1 MKKILFYLDSLLL
14 GGEQKIAIDYLN
26 VLQPHYQ
33 VSLLVNMDF
42 GEDNF
47 FLSQIPK
54 EIPISFVIEKE
65 LLLSLNYYKK
75 NRRNSLKNRILYSWY
90 LTKKRKA
97 RQKKIGPILQ
107 SLDYDYCIDF
117 SNKLPVSLTDERVL
131 AWNHSS
137 IYGTSQ
143 KTIEHFLKPKYQKI
157 GKIVVVSESMKQEYL
172 SIFPEF
178 REKIVVLPNFLDLD
192 KIQSLSSETIP
203 EQDSF
208 FLCCSRLDPRKDIAT
223 IIRAFALWKQDPQHQ
238 EKLFILGT
246 GTEQSNLEA
255 LSKSLSLESE
265 ITFLGQKQNPYP
277 YMKQAKLFLHASLQE
292 GFGLVLVE
300 AMACGTPVIATDCPI
315 GPKEILLDGKCGI
328 LVSMKNER
336 SMFQAIQQLMTN
348 SKQYEEFQRLAF
360 SRVIDFSK
368 DSITQKLQQLFS

>member
-1 MKKILFYLDSLLL
+1 M

-47 FLSQIPK
+47 FLSQVPK

-75 NRRNSLKNRILYSWY
+75 NRANSLKNRILYSWY

-117 SNKLPVSLTDERVL
+117 SNKLPVSVTDERVL

-178 REKIVVLPNFLDLD
+178 QEKIAVLPNFLDLD

-223 IIRAFALWKQDPQHQ
+223 IIKAFALWKRDPQHQ

-246 GTEQSNLEA
+246 GTEQSNLEV

-265 ITFLGQKQNPYP
+265 IKFLGQKQNPYP
-277 YMKQAKLFLHASLQE
+277 YMKQAKLFLHSSLQE

-300 AMACGTPVIATDCPI
+300 AMACGTPVIATDCPV
-315 GPKEILLDGKCGI
+315 GPKEILLDGNCGI
-328 LVSMKNER
+328 LIPMKNER
-336 SMFQAIQQLMTN
+336 SMFQAIQNLMIN
-348 SKQYEEFQRLAF
+348 QKQY
-360 SRVIDFSK
+360 
-368 DSITQKLQQLFS
+368 QKLQKLSFQRASNFSKESVLKKIQLLFP